1 MKEYP
6 LEVYE
11 MSEYGFYSKGIHD
24 EDKFLDAIK
33 KDYGVEDVSK
43 YHVVYEWVRMRPALP
58 LEREEYGC
66 CSFFADAKQGQR
78 GAFPITI
85 TY

>member
-6 LEVYE
+6 LEVYPLLE
-11 MSEYGFYSKGIHD
+11 NGYYSKGTHNEQEFLKVIQ
-24 EDKFLDAIK
+24 EDYEVVDT
-33 KDYGVEDVSK
+33 SK
-43 YHVVYEWVRMRPALP
+43 YHVVHEWVRVRPALP
-58 LEREEYGC
+58 SEREEYGC
-66 CSFFADAKQGQR
+66 CSFFADAEQGQR